1 MSMPLLAT
9 FMADADSSSEDGGL
23 PRLRDLIIGLLSGDI
38 SAASIFARLNPHFS
52 DEVRAFTAH
61 RGIPPETFLANA
73 LMAFALD
80 VADESW
86 RQAVRYREAIAVDA
100 EAETLA
106 ELLARAMRQRLDREI
121 SISWHT
127 SDEETH
133 VTLGRRIG

>member
-9 FMADADSSSEDGGL
+9 FIADADSSPGEGGA

-38 SAASIFARLNPHFS
+38 SAASLFARLDPHFS
-52 DEVRAFTAH
+52 DEVRALIAH
-61 RGIPPETFLANA
+61 RGMQPETFLAST

-86 RQAVRYREAIAVDA
+86 RQAVRYREAIAGDA

-106 ELLARAMRQRLDREI
+106 ELLARAMRQRIDREV
-121 SISWHT
+121 SIGWRT